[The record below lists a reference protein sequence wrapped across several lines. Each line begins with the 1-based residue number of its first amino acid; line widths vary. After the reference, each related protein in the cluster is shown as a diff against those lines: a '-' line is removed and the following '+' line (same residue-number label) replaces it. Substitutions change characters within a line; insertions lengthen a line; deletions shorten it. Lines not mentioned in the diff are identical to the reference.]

1 MTFVIADHSQKS
13 SEKCATFL
21 PQNDINPRQQRLFG
35 LVATIYYIGAMMK
48 AIYEIRN
55 NKNGKIY
62 IGSTK
67 NLRKRWKEHRSL
79 LNNGKHHSRHLQ
91 SAWNKDGGNFT
102 FTVLEEVAQDEDL
115 IPAEQRW
122 LDQTR
127 SYDRA
132 YGYNINPTAANSLG
146 MEHSAEAKEKMREA
160 ALRRGPQPPRSE
172 EWSARISASLRG
184 EKNPAAK
191 LNWEKV
197 RQMRAM
203 REAGATIGEIARLFG
218 VNRSAASRVVNR
230 KRWVNDP
237 EESP

>member
-1 MTFVIADHSQKS
+1 
-13 SEKCATFL
+13 
-21 PQNDINPRQQRLFG
+21 
-35 LVATIYYIGAMMK
+35 MK

-62 IGSTK
+62 IGSAK

-79 LNNGKHHSRHLQ
+79 LNNGKHHSSHLQ
-91 SAWNKDGGNFT
+91 RAWNKDGGNFT
-102 FTVLEEVAQDEDL
+102 FTVLEEVEKDEDL
-115 IPAEQRW
+115 IPAEQKW
-122 LDQTR
+122 LDETR
-127 SYDRA
+127 SYERGI
-132 YGYNINPTAANSLG
+132 GYNINPTAGSWLG
-146 MEHSAEAKEKMREA
+146 RKHSAEAKEKMREA
-160 ALRRGPQPPRSE
+160 ALRRGPQPPRNE

-203 REAGATIGEIARLFG
+203 AANGVTISEIARLFG
-218 VNRSAASRVVNR
+218 VNQSAASRVVNR

-237 EESP
+237 EESQ